1 MPAAGAAVAADANH
15 GMTQAGISPVDGSMV
30 MAKGQKKSNKEA
42 RKPKAEKKKT
52 IAANPSTK
60 EGTVRGLENFKN

>member
-1 MPAAGAAVAADANH
+1 
-15 GMTQAGISPVDGSMV
+15 

-42 RKPKAEKKKT
+42 RKPKKEVPKK

-60 EGTVRGLENFKN
+60 GGGGLSKG